1 MPGRRGGAYLGPM
14 NLERRKSGSLDRI
27 DDWAL
32 VAVAVVGVI
41 FALKI
46 IGWVIGTVLFAVKV
60 AIVVAVVAF
69 VWRLIT
75 HRKN

>member
-1 MPGRRGGAYLGPM
+1 M

-27 DDWAL
+27 DDSAL

-46 IGWVIGTVLFAVKV
+46 LGWVIGTVLFAVKI
-60 AIVVAVVAF
+60 AIIVAVVAG
-69 VWRLIT
+69 VWRLVN
-75 HRKN
+75 HRKH